1 MTTHAIAML
10 RITDQDSLA
19 LYREQAG
26 AALARHGGEVVQV
39 SSEPKIL
46 EGAPV
51 LPDIMALLRFPDR
64 ASAEAWRADPEL
76 ADVHALRA
84 GSGTSE
90 ILLF

>member
-10 RITDQDSLA
+10 RVTNRDSLA

-26 AALARHGGEVVQV
+26 AALARHGGEVVQATP
-39 SSEPKIL
+39 EPKIL
-46 EGAPV
+46 EGSPT

-64 ASAEAWRADPEL
+64 ASAEAWRADPDL
-76 ADVHALRA
+76 ADVHALRV